1 MTCQQ
6 MGFARGNCLV
16 EIDTRSAAG
25 DRPAYTAFLSLLEE
39 NGAIVRPL
47 VKENG
52 RRIEISA
59 SSEPL
64 ALHSAINYLETR
76 FGALRSPKRNCAL
89 ATSSFGPPVVVVD

>member
-6 MGFARGNCLV
+6 MVFANGNCLV
-16 EIDTRSAAG
+16 EIDTRSAESG
-25 DRPAYTAFLSLLEE
+25 RPAYTAYLSLLEE

-47 VKENG
+47 VNLHG

-64 ALHSAINYLETR
+64 ALNSAIAYLKTR
-76 FGALRSPKRNCAL
+76 FGSMSSPKNRCAL

>member
-6 MGFARGNCLV
+6 MDFARGNCLV
-16 EIDTRSAAG
+16 EIDARLAATG
-25 DRPAYTAFLSLLEE
+25 RRAYTAFLSLLEE

-47 VKENG
+47 VKPNG

-64 ALHSAINYLETR
+64 AMDSAIDYLQGR
-76 FGALRSPKRNCAL
+76 FGALSSPKRSCAL

>member
-6 MGFARGNCLV
+6 MVFARGNCLV
-16 EIDTRSAAG
+16 EIDTRFADSG
-25 DRPAYTAFLSLLEE
+25 RQAYTAYLSLLEE

-47 VKENG
+47 VNLNG

-64 ALHSAINYLETR
+64 ALNSAIAYLKTR
-76 FGALRSPKRNCAL
+76 FGSLNVPKGRCAL
-89 ATSSFGPPVVVVD
+89 ATSSFGPPIVVVD